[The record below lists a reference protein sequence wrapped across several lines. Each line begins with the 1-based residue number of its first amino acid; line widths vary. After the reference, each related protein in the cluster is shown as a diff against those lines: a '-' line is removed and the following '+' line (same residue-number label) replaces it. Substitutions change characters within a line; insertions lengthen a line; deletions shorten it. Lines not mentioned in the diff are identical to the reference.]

1 MRKVGAPVLCTFTY
15 MWHLFMHFL
24 QKDCFFLT
32 TFAQPIIFSLQVTN
46 PIIHNSKTIQLI
58 EMNKQKK
65 GISLILLLLLSTACM
80 GQVRAFLHQGW
91 TVSPNADGKDAIKA
105 VVPGTTFNS
114 YVVAG
119 KEKDPNF
126 GDNIHQVD
134 RSKYDRDFYYRN
146 RFVLP
151 QQMQDGRV
159 WLCMNGVNRYAEV
172 ELNGRVL
179 GQLDGFMQ
187 RGRYD
192 ITRLVDRKGEN
203 LLRVKV
209 SIPRMPLANQGSPNY
224 LSSGG
229 WDWMPY
235 VPGLNSGIT
244 DKVWL
249 EQTGDA
255 SLIDP
260 WVRTRVPSTSK
271 AEISLSVE
279 VSNEAERE
287 KTYQV
292 KGSIEGTNIR
302 FEQRVKMD
310 ARQTKTVDFTTR
322 YYPQLAMDN
331 PKLWWPNGMGVPH
344 LYTMHI
350 EVVDEAGRVSDSR
363 DLRFGVKEYSYD
375 TEGGVFHLSVN
386 KKRVFVKGANWGM
399 SEYMLRCRGEE
410 YRLKIR
416 LHQQMHFNMIRNWLG
431 SVTDDEFYQYCDE
444 MGIMVWDDF
453 WLNSSPNLPYDI
465 YAFNRNA
472 VEKIKRLRNHP
483 CLAVW
488 CGDNEG
494 TPEPPLT
501 GWLTEDIKTFDGGD
515 RCFLPQSNNGV
526 LSGSGY
532 WQAFDP
538 RYYFSDYPESTT
550 SGRSG
555 HWGFRSEI
563 GTAVMPNF
571 ESLVKFMPQ
580 DHLWPIDEM
589 WNKHYFGSN
598 AGNAGPDRYL
608 RMIKDYFGEPTSAED
623 LCMKGQLLNLESN
636 KAMYEGWLDHIWNDA
651 SGILTWMGQSAYPSM
666 VWQTYDYYYDLT
678 GAYFGCR
685 QACEPLHVMWN
696 PVTDEVK
703 VANTTAKDAEGL
715 VVEAE
720 VFGMDGK
727 SYPAFCKRMV
737 VDAPMQE
744 TTTAFTLPFNQERK
758 IISTGCKASASSTVQ
773 GAPADAFDEN
783 PHTRWAA
790 RYAENEWL
798 MVDLGAEK
806 AIGGIRLN
814 WEAAYGKAYKIQVSN
829 DQMEWNDV
837 VKTDQGREGQMQT
850 TFPEVK
856 GRYVRMLGLELGWW
870 YGYSLWSMDVLGAVE
885 PTEGLD
891 DVHFIRL
898 KLKDKE
904 GRLISENNYWRGNNR
919 TNFQAV
925 NRLKPVKVNVKTSRR
940 QSQHQT
946 VLSVQASLAKS
957 APNVA
962 FATRLMLVDREKG
975 EQILPA
981 IFSDNYFTL
990 RPGETKTVEIEV
1002 DSALLEKGYQ
1012 VVAKTYQSK

>member
-1 MRKVGAPVLCTFTY
+1 M
-15 MWHLFMHFL
+15 M
-24 QKDCFFLT
+24 
-32 TFAQPIIFSLQVTN
+32 
-46 PIIHNSKTIQLI
+46 
-58 EMNKQKK
+58 
-65 GISLILLLLLSTACM
+65 
-80 GQVRAFLHQGW
+80 
-91 TVSPNADGKDAIKA
+91 DGPA
-105 VVPGTTFNS
+105 
-114 YVVAG
+114 
-119 KEKDPNF
+119 
-126 GDNIHQVD
+126 

-146 RFVLP
+146 HFVLP

-179 GQLDGFMQ
+179 GQLDGFME

-260 WVRTRVPSTSK
+260 WVRTRVPSASK
-271 AEISLSVE
+271 AEISLSVD
-279 VSNEAERE
+279 VSNEADRE

-292 KGSIEGTNIR
+292 KGSIEGTDIR
-302 FEQRVKMD
+302 FEQSVKMD

-331 PKLWWPNGMGVPH
+331 PKLWWPNGMGEPH

-431 SVTDDEFYQYCDE
+431 SVTDDEFYQY
-444 MGIMVWDDF
+444 
-453 WLNSSPNLPYDI
+453 Y
-465 YAFNRNA
+465 
-472 VEKIKRLRNHP
+472 
-483 CLAVW
+483 
-488 CGDNEG
+488 
-494 TPEPPLT
+494 
-501 GWLTEDIKTFDGGD
+501 
-515 RCFLPQSNNGV
+515 
-526 LSGSGY
+526 
-532 WQAFDP
+532 
-538 RYYFSDYPESTT
+538 
-550 SGRSG
+550 
-555 HWGFRSEI
+555 
-563 GTAVMPNF
+563 
-571 ESLVKFMPQ
+571 
-580 DHLWPIDEM
+580 
-589 WNKHYFGSN
+589 YFGSN

-608 RMIKDYFGEPTSAED
+608 RMIKDYFGEATSAED
-623 LCMKGQLLNLESN
+623 LCVKGQLLNLESN

-678 GAYFGCR
+678 GAY
-685 QACEPLHVMWN
+685 
-696 PVTDEVK
+696 
-703 VANTTAKDAEGL
+703 
-715 VVEAE
+715 
-720 VFGMDGK
+720 
-727 SYPAFCKRMV
+727 
-737 VDAPMQE
+737 
-744 TTTAFTLPFNQERK
+744 
-758 IISTGCKASASSTVQ
+758 
-773 GAPADAFDEN
+773 
-783 PHTRWAA
+783 
-790 RYAENEWL
+790 
-798 MVDLGAEK
+798 
-806 AIGGIRLN
+806 
-814 WEAAYGKAYKIQVSN
+814 
-829 DQMEWNDV
+829 
-837 VKTDQGREGQMQT
+837 
-850 TFPEVK
+850 
-856 GRYVRMLGLELGWW
+856 
-870 YGYSLWSMDVLGAVE
+870 
-885 PTEGLD
+885 
-891 DVHFIRL
+891 
-898 KLKDKE
+898 
-904 GRLISENNYWRGNNR
+904 
-919 TNFQAV
+919 
-925 NRLKPVKVNVKTSRR
+925 
-940 QSQHQT
+940 
-946 VLSVQASLAKS
+946 
-957 APNVA
+957 
-962 FATRLMLVDREKG
+962 RLMLVDREKG